1 MSTFAPRASVQWL
14 VRGRELGFETR
25 ELTQT
30 YIYETVGDGGSTALL
45 LKIPLVTQFYPVIIV
60 LFFKVSKG
68 KTNKLRVGG
77 CTP

>member
-14 VRGRELGFETR
+14 VRGRELGFETW

-45 LKIPLVTQFYPVIIV
+45 LKNTTSYTVLSCDYSVI
-60 LFFKVSKG
+60 FQSFKG
-68 KTNKLRVGG
+68 QNQ
-77 CTP
+77 